1 MPLPPP
7 VDEPIRVRYAETDA
21 QGIVYHANH
30 VIYFEVGRG
39 AYLRAQGFDYNGL
52 EASGLIM
59 VVAEIN
65 VKYKAPARYD
75 DVLVVRTRIAELG
88 WASLVFQYELL
99 KDEALIAEGRS
110 IHVCLNR
117 DSGRP
122 VAIPASLR
130 AAVGM
135 PGAGQAA
142 EG

>member
-39 AYLRAQGFDYNGL
+39 AFLRAQGFDYNGL
-52 EASGLIM
+52 EDGGHIM
-59 VVAEIN
+59 VVAEVN

-75 DVLVVRTRIAELG
+75 DLLVVRTWIAELG
-88 WASLVFQYELL
+88 WASLVFQYELR
-99 KDEALIAEGRS
+99 KGEQVIAEGRS
-110 IHVCLNR
+110 VHVCLQR
-117 DSGRP
+117 ESGKP
-122 VAIPASLR
+122 VQIPAALR

-135 PGAGQAA
+135 PIAGPAA
-142 EG
+142 EA

>member
-7 VDEPIRVRYAETDA
+7 VDEAIRVRYAETDA

-39 AYLRAQGFDYNGL
+39 SFLRAQGFDYNGL
-52 EASGLIM
+52 EDGGLIM
-59 VVAEIN
+59 VVAEVN

-75 DVLVVRTRIAELG
+75 DLLTVRTWIEELG
-88 WASLVFQYELL
+88 WASLVFRYELL
-99 KDEALIAEGRS
+99 KGDAVIAEGRS
-110 IHVCLNR
+110 VHVCLQR
-117 DSGRP
+117 ESGRP
-122 VAIPASLR
+122 VAIPAALR

-135 PGAGQAA
+135 ATA